1 MAERRL
7 ESWKEIGAYLGRSAR
22 TVQRWERLEGLPVH
36 RLQHEKLGNVY
47 AFASELDAWWES
59 RRTRL
64 GAEPATA
71 EPGGADEP
79 AAAPVPAPAAGTF
92 APRRRSLAALA
103 GLVALLAA
111 VAAWLALRAAPAR
124 IVRLAVLPLENLGA
138 AAEDYLSDGLTE
150 ELISVV
156 SQVDPERL
164 RVMARTS
171 VMRFKG
177 TRQPIAAIGRE
188 LGVDYVIE
196 GSLRRSGDRF
206 RLTAQLIRV
215 SDETHLWADSFD
227 TRLDDVLR
235 VQAELAT
242 RVAREVRVSLTAT
255 GRARL
260 AVRSLPPAAHEAYL
274 RARHFVARGDPDDMR
289 RAVSYFEQAA
299 ELAPDFAAAP
309 AGIAEAY
316 VGLAGF
322 GYGGM
327 RSTEAIDAARAAARR
342 ALEIDPESADAH
354 AALGSVLFFGDWDW
368 DGARGEYD
376 RAVALDPG
384 DPEALHA
391 RSLLLM
397 ARGDVEAGLADVRRA
412 LERDP
417 LSPAINRAC
426 TTHLYFARR
435 YDAAVVQGKKALELE
450 PTDTGALDDL
460 AELYWQ
466 RGEWGPFFET
476 FQTEADLSGIGDWVR
491 EAREAHGLGGPKAM
505 VAALLARFNA
515 TPQPPSPFLVAE
527 LYARAGDVEPALEWL
542 EKALEARAA
551 QMVYV
556 SRAPYF
562 EALHGQPRFEAI
574 VRRVGP
580 KEGRGAPSPR
590 TEDQR

>member
-7 ESWKEIGAYLGRSAR
+7 ESWKEIGAYLGRSPR

-64 GAEPATA
+64 TEDPAGEEAEDAP
-71 EPGGADEP
+71 EPVE
-79 AAAPVPAPAAGTF
+79 AAGPPAPSRGR
-92 APRRRSLAALA
+92 PGRVVAL
-103 GLVALLAA
+103 GLVAAFAA
-111 VAAWLALRAAPAR
+111 VTAFFALRPR
-124 IVRLAVLPLENLGA
+124 PPKTVRLAVLPLENLGA

-150 ELISVV
+150 ELITVV

-164 RVMARTS
+164 RVIARTS

-177 TRQPIAAIGRE
+177 TQQPISAIGRE

-196 GSLRRSGDRF
+196 GSLRRSEDRF

-215 SDETHLWADSFD
+215 ADESHLWADSFD

-235 VQAELAT
+235 VQVELAT
-242 RVAREVRVSLTAT
+242 RVAREVRVTLTPA
-255 GRARL
+255 GQERL
-260 AVRSLPPAAHEAYL
+260 AVRPLPPLAHEAYL
-274 RARHFVARGDPDDMR
+274 RARHFVARGDPGDMR
-289 RAVSYFEQAA
+289 HAIEYFEQAA
-299 ELAPDFAAAP
+299 KLAPDFAAAP

-342 ALEIDPESADAH
+342 ALAIDPDSADAH

-368 DGARGEYD
+368 PGAQREYD
-376 RAVALDPG
+376 RAVALDPADTG
-384 DPEALHA
+384 SLHA
-391 RSLLLM
+391 RSLFRM
-397 ARGDVEAGLADVRRA
+397 AKGEVEQGLADVRRA
-412 LERDP
+412 LELDP
-417 LSPAINRAC
+417 LSPAVNRAY
-426 TTHLYFARR
+426 TTHLYFARL
-435 YDAAVVQGKKALELE
+435 YDEAVAQGKKALELE

-460 AELYWQ
+460 AELHWQ
-466 RGEWGPFFET
+466 RGDWPAFFET
-476 FQTEADLSGIGDWVR
+476 FQKEADLSGIGDWVR
-491 EAREAHGLGGPKAM
+491 EAREAHGRGGPRAM
-505 VAALLARFNA
+505 VEALLRRFQA
-515 TPQPPSPFLVAE
+515 APEPPSPFLVAE
-527 LYARAGDVEPALEWL
+527 LHARAGNVEPALDWL

-556 SRAPYF
+556 ARAPYF
-562 EALHGQPRFEAI
+562 EGLHGQPRFDVV
-574 VRRVGP
+574 VRRV
-580 KEGRGAPSPR
+580 ASAASPA
-590 TEDQR
+590 ESH